1 MTINREKIII
11 FLATGFGISPY
22 APHPGRGTVGS
33 LAALLVY
40 LILPGSINNIFAKP
54 ESSKRNT
61 LHGISV
67 SLDCLRHHNVYIS
80 GEAEKILGEKD
91 PAIIVIDEFAGVFL
105 SLAFLPK
112 KFGIILLGM
121 VIFRV
126 LDGLKVYPIN
136 LLETKLKGG
145 LAVVADDLA
154 AGLATN
160 IVMNLLYLIF

>member
-40 LILPGSINNIFAKP
+40 LILPGNIHFYWPFLVLFTAAA
-54 ESSKRNT
+54 
-61 LHGISV
+61 
-67 SLDCLRHHNVYIS
+67 VYIS